1 MRALPAVPLT
11 VLTTF
16 GIGLRHGLDW
26 DHLAAITDITGA
38 ELRRRRAAALAFLY
52 ATGHGGMVFAL
63 GLAAVA
69 AGRRLPA
76 WIDPAM
82 ERIVGA
88 TILLLALALLRSLRS
103 SAAPPRSRGAVLFGL
118 LAKARQRLRHDRVLE
133 LEHEH
138 PHDHVGMHQHD
149 PVVTAHTAGSVRTA
163 HRHAHRHQVT
173 LAEYGA
179 GGALTV
185 GALHAFGAETGTQAV
200 VLVSASGAGGALA
213 AVAVLGAFV
222 IGVFVTTVCTAVVAA
237 LGWTNAGQRPAL
249 LRGLTITAATLSL
262 GVGLAFVAGRSDLLP
277 PLLGGYH

>member
-1 MRALPAVPLT
+1 MSLA

-16 GIGLRHGLDW
+16 AIGLRHGLDW

-38 ELRRRRAAALAFLY
+38 ELRRRRAAALALLY
-52 ATGHGGMVFAL
+52 AAGHGAMVFAL

-69 AGRRLPA
+69 AGHRLPT

-88 TILLLALALLRSLRS
+88 TILVLAVVLLRSLRS
-103 SAAPPRSRGAVLFGL
+103 GGPGVRSRATVLFGL
-118 LAKARQRLRHDRVLE
+118 LARARDRLRHDRVLE
-133 LEHEH
+133 VEHAH
-138 PHDHVGMHQHD
+138 AHDHVGLHRHE
-149 PVVTAHTAGSVRTA
+149 PAITVPAGGAVRTA

-200 VLVSASGAGGALA
+200 VLVSASGADGAAA
-213 AVAVLGAFV
+213 AVAILSAFV
-222 IGVFVTTVCTAVVAA
+222 IGVFATTVCTAVVAA
-237 LGWTNAGQRPAL
+237 LGWTNAGQRPAV
-249 LRGLTITAATLSL
+249 LRGITIAAAAVSL
-262 GVGLAFVAGRSDLLP
+262 VVGLAFLAGRSDLLP
-277 PLLGGYH
+277 PVLGGY

>member
-1 MRALPAVPLT
+1 MRALPAVPLA

-16 GIGLRHGLDW
+16 AIGLRHGLDW
-26 DHLAAITDITGA
+26 DHIAAITDITGA
-38 ELRRRRAAALAFLY
+38 ELRRRRAAALALLY
-52 ATGHGGMVFAL
+52 AAGHGVMVFAL

-69 AGRRLPA
+69 AGGRLPA
-76 WIDPAM
+76 WVDPAM

-88 TILLLALALLRSLRS
+88 TILLLAVALLRSLRRG
-103 SAAPPRSRGAVLFGL
+103 APGPRSRGAVLFGF
-118 LAKARQRLRHDRVLE
+118 LARARDRLRHDRVLE
-133 LEHEH
+133 VEHEH
-138 PHDHVGMHQHD
+138 PHNHIGMHRHE
-149 PVVTAHTAGSVRTA
+149 PALVPSGGTVRTA

-200 VLVSASGAGGALA
+200 VLVSASGASGPAA

-222 IGVFVTTVCTAVVAA
+222 IGVFATTVCTTVVAT
-237 LGWTNAGQRPAL
+237 LGWTNAGDRPAL
-249 LRGLTITAATLSL
+249 LRGITVTAAVFSL
-262 GVGLAFVAGRSDLLP
+262 VVGLAFVAGRSDLLP